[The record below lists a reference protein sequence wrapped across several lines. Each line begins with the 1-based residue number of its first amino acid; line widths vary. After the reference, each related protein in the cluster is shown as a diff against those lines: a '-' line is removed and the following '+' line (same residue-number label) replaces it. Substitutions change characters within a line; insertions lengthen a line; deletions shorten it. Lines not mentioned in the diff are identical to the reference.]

1 MSITPKVKMVAGLL
15 ILIAGALIFAYT
27 KLSLTFLIALA
38 GYVIWRW
45 GQNEQARLDKAR
57 EAAEDDRGKGKTQA
71 RPRQSSEGRETQT
84 KTGAAR
90 KETPKSGAKK
100 PVSKK

>member
-1 MSITPKVKMVAGLL
+1 MVAGLL
-15 ILIAGALIFAYT
+15 ILIAGAAIFAYT

-57 EAAEDDRGKGKTQA
+57 EAEEDSRAKAKKTQNRSGPA
-71 RPRQSSEGRETQT
+71 KSAAAKAGT
-84 KTGAAR
+84 AR
-90 KETPKSGAKK
+90 KELPKSGTKK
-100 PVSKK
+100 PSSKN